1 MLAAR
6 LEAEQTEA
14 LAKEAWAAVGPIDP
28 AADAAEAFRSNSKAA
43 GVLGRVPAGV
53 RSRLEEKVLAG
64 LQEQQAAGAAEEAAR
79 ALHRDHAVEVVRQ
92 AIVRRDGG
100 TVQRALAALGEEDRA
115 RVWPRAAAGL
125 DLKPGDLEYPPPPA
139 EGTAAPPAFDLEAYL
154 DADPAAALVEGG
166 EAEAVLARLPAG
178 MRSRSEGRLA
188 EKLAAGRVS
197 RWVDKLRD
205 AAGPSAG
212 SGAGA
217 GEAGGSVLEVPEV
230 QSLLGLLPP
239 GLREEVGAQA
249 ARLIDGEAV
258 EKLAAAA
265 RRLIE
270 QERAL
275 DLLRTALGLNDG
287 DGADAVMSAVGA
299 ALDVT
304 NQADLDRLVSQ
315 AVPGGTAALARLA
328 RMGASVPA
336 VDLTEHLAGEAD
348 LLTAARRAGGVED
361 LLRRAGGLRP
371 QVEAELARVL
381 EADRVG
387 RAVRKAAEMVS
398 PGERAASD
406 VLAAVRDLPGVR
418 ELLGRL
424 PKGSRQEA
432 YRMLGEQLDA
442 SGIEAAVG
450 EVSRALH
457 LDRAEAA
464 LRRAAAAGD
473 PDAADRALAGL
484 TGDQAR
490 AVSEAA
496 FGG

>member
-1 MLAAR
+1 
-6 LEAEQTEA
+6 
-14 LAKEAWAAVGPIDP
+14 
-28 AADAAEAFRSNSKAA
+28 
-43 GVLGRVPAGV
+43 V

-79 ALHRDHAVEVVRQ
+79 ALRRDHAVEVVRQ

-100 TVQRALAALGEEDRA
+100 TVQQALAALGDEDRA
-115 RVWPRAAAGL
+115 QVWPRAAAGL
-125 DLKPGDLEYPPPPA
+125 DLKPGDLEYPPPAA
-139 EGTAAPPAFDLEAYL
+139 EGMAAPPAFDLDAYL

-178 MRSRSEGRLA
+178 MRSQSEGRLA
-188 EKLAAGRVS
+188 EKVAAGRVS
-197 RWVDKLRD
+197 RWVDKLRA
-205 AAGPSAG
+205 AAGSAAG
-212 SGAGA
+212 AGAGAGA
-217 GEAGGSVLEVPEV
+217 GEAAGSVLEIPEV

-239 GLREEVGAQA
+239 GLREQVGAQA

-258 EKLAAAA
+258 EKLAATA
-265 RRLIE
+265 RRLVE

-287 DGADAVMSAVGA
+287 DGADAVINAMGA

-304 NQADLDRLVSQ
+304 NRADLEAFASRAVS
-315 AVPGGTAALARLA
+315 GGSAALARLA
-328 RMGASVPA
+328 RTGAPVPA

-348 LLTAARRAGGVED
+348 LLAVVRRVEGVED
-361 LLRRAGGLRP
+361 VLQRAGGLRP
-371 QVEAELARVL
+371 QVEIELARAL
-381 EADRVG
+381 EANRVG

-406 VLAAVRDLPGVR
+406 LLGAVRELPGVR
-418 ELLGRL
+418 ELLDRL
-424 PKGSRQEA
+424 PKASRQEA
-432 YRMLGEQLDA
+432 YRMLGQQLDA
-442 SGIEAAVG
+442 VGLEAAVG
-450 EVSRALH
+450 EVGRALH
-457 LDRAEAA
+457 LDRAEGA

-473 PDAADRALAGL
+473 LDAADRALSGL
-484 TGDQAR
+484 GADEAR